1 STERTRSPRSA
12 HPPVLLLLDG
22 EAIDAAR
29 YIERDL
35 TGDTHSGSKAI
46 SLASCSHD
54 RRDEVRRANGDR
66 SSIRLRTPG
75 LGSDASGHRS
85 LSGLCNPAGDERGRP
100 RLWTAAV
107 VRRCKAGFPN
117 QGSNVDDDHVL
128 ARP

>member
-1 STERTRSPRSA
+1 MCSSTERTRSPRSA

-66 SSIRLRTPG
+66 SSIVCWTAGTPWRERALHSSGDQHREHPVMARLTGGPSLLRTQPQG
-75 LGSDASGHRS
+75 RLVEAASFVG
-85 LSGLCNPAGDERGRP
+85 G
-100 RLWTAAV
+100 
-107 VRRCKAGFPN
+107 
-117 QGSNVDDDHVL
+117 
-128 ARP
+128 